1 MTVDRFV
8 ADRSDAWTELDA
20 LLREARSRPERLGP
34 ARLRRLGA
42 LYRAAAADLATARRR
57 WPSEPEVGRLEDL
70 VGRGRLA
77 VYGRST
83 RRGSAWTFISRRYWQ
98 RVAERP
104 ALLLIAALLLFV
116 PTALTTIWGLDDP
129 VAASQLVPGKI
140 GTVSEPGPEGN
151 DLGLANDEQASL
163 SAEIMTNNI
172 QVTFYA
178 LVGGITAGLATAF
191 VLVTNGALLGAVAG
205 IMFGGGAGSPFVELI
220 VPHGVLE
227 LSCIVVGGA
236 AGLRIGAA
244 LIDPG
249 DRRRTLALVDAT
261 RAATEI
267 ALGTALWL
275 VVAGLVEGFVTP
287 RGIGV
292 VPALGVGLGLGGIY
306 WALVVRRGLRGGPVP
321 SA

>member
-8 ADRSDAWTELDA
+8 AERSDAWAELDV
-20 LLREARSRPERLGP
+20 LLRDARTRPERLGP

-42 LYRAAAADLATARRR
+42 LYRAAAADLATIRRR

-77 VYGRST
+77 VYGRTS
-83 RRGSAWTFISRRYWQ
+83 RRGSAWSFISRRYWQ

-104 ALLLIAALLLFV
+104 ALLLVAALMLFV
-116 PTALTTIWGLDDP
+116 PTALATVWGLDDP
-129 VAASQLVPGKI
+129 VAASQLVPGAL
-140 GTVSEPGPEGN
+140 GRASEPRPEGT
-151 DLGLANDEQASL
+151 DLGLAGDEQASF

-172 QVTFYA
+172 RVAFFA
-178 LVGGITAGLATAF
+178 LAGGITAGIATTA
-191 VLVTNGALLGAVAG
+191 VLVFNGAMLGAVAG
-205 IMFGGGAGSPFVELI
+205 IMFGGGGGSTFVQLI
-220 VPHGVLE
+220 IPHGVLE
-227 LSCIVVGGA
+227 LSCIVVAGT
-236 AGLRIGAA
+236 AGLRVGMAV
-244 LIDPG
+244 IDPG
-249 DRRRTLALVDAT
+249 DRRRSLALVDAS

-287 RGIGV
+287 RGIGN
-292 VPALGVGLGLGGIY
+292 ALALFVGLGLAALY
-306 WALVVRRGLRGGPVP
+306 WALVVARGFRGGPAP

>member
-57 WPSEPEVGRLEDL
+57 WPTEPEVGRLEDL

-83 RRGSAWTFISRRYWQ
+83 RRGSLWTFISRRYWQ

-116 PTALTTIWGLDDP
+116 PTAFTTLWGLDDP
-129 VAASQLVPGKI
+129 IAASQLVPGTL
-140 GTVSEPGPEGN
+140 GAVSEPAPESN
-151 DLGLANDEQASL
+151 DLGLASDEQAQF

-172 QVTFYA
+172 QVTFFA
-178 LVGGITAGLATAF
+178 LAGGITAGLVTAF
-191 VLVTNGALLGAVAG
+191 VLITNGALIGAVAG
-205 IMFGGGAGSPFVELI
+205 IMFGGGASRTFIELI

-227 LSCIVVGGA
+227 LSCIVVAGA
-236 AGLRIGAA
+236 AGLRLGAA

-249 DRRRTLALVDAT
+249 DRRRSLALVDAA

-275 VVAGLVEGFVTP
+275 VVAGLVEGFLTP
-287 RGIGV
+287 RGIGIM
-292 VPALGVGLGLGGIY
+292 PALLVGFGLGGLY
-306 WALVVRRGLRGGPVP
+306 WALVVTRGLRAGPAP